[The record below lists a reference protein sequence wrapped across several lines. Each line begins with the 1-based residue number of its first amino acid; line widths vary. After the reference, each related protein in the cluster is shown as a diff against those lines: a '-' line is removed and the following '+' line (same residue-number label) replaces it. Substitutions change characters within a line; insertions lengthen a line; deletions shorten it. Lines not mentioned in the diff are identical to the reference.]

1 MSKLLRPK
9 RPLIETLE
17 PRLLFSATADI
28 AVFDDGSSDAVQLS
42 NAADQLDL
50 TEVYSVTSEPPAE
63 VTAVSSAPDI
73 LVVVDTAVRDYEM
86 LVDDIRQQ
94 YPGNNLQIIYL
105 DATSDGLNQIT
116 QQLTQFSELDSLH
129 IISHGANGAIAL
141 GSTLLSANNLFTYE
155 EELLA
160 WRSAFSESA
169 DILLYGCDVSAT
181 QEGQAFVARIAELT
195 GADVAASDD
204 ATGHRSLN
212 GDWDLEFAVG
222 DIESSALVSAA
233 AQESWVDTLAS
244 NHYINIQ
251 GGTIAQTVSSTIGVG
266 QSFLVDNAG
275 ATYLV
280 NQISLQMRLESGA
293 ANQDI
298 TIQLLDGGWNDA
310 TPLASQTFN
319 SSQLDSSFGWQ
330 TVNFGDVTLNQGQT
344 YIIKVTTNNADGKVS
359 VAYRSDA
366 WNNAEMIVN
375 GTGNSA
381 NDLNILVSYN
391 NGSNQAPVNTVP
403 GAQTTNQNTP
413 LIFSNLYSNRI
424 QVADADAFP
433 NDIEVTLT
441 AGQGSFSL
449 AQTTG
454 LTFISGD
461 GSSDFH
467 MVFRGSV
474 SEVNAALATIT
485 YTPVTNYT
493 GGDTFSIT
501 TKDLGLGGGLQDT
514 DNISI
519 TINNVN
525 DAPTVSI
532 TETNYAV
539 DEQALLNL
547 HATGIVVN
555 DSDGDTLSVTI
566 SAPLLYS
573 EITAVV
579 GTTGVIISSGNGSN
593 SLVLTGTS
601 TQLNN
606 LFSGNS
612 GGTLTYR
619 ANSDT
624 PAASETLTIS
634 ASDGSLSANDT
645 ATINIT
651 AVNDAPVN
659 TVPGVQ
665 VVNEDSSLVFSVA
678 NGNQI
683 QIADV
688 DAAAGSLEVILTI
701 TNGTLSLAQTTGL
714 TFNTGDGTNDTTLVF
729 SGSIAN
735 INAALATITYIPTAN
750 YSGPALLTLTTN
762 DQGNTGSGAALQDVD
777 TVDITVT
784 AVNDAPTLDNP
795 ISDQNAT
802 EETSFNFTFA
812 ANTFSD
818 PDGNALTYSATL
830 SNGNP
835 LPAWLSFNAAT
846 RTFSG
851 LPDDADVGT
860 ISIKVTASDGNGA
873 SAEDTFDL
881 TVAPVNDN
889 PFVNVAVPNQN
900 ATEDAAFTFTFAA
913 NTFGDGD
920 VGATFTY
927 SAELASGGALPAWLN
942 FDSAT
947 RTFSGTPTNSD
958 VGTLSVRLIVDDG
971 AGGTASD
978 TFDIVVANTNDAP
991 VVNVGIPDQTAT
1003 ENTLFNYTFPIN
1015 AFSDPDVGDTLTYT
1029 ATLADGSGLP
1039 AWLSFDSAT
1048 RTFSGT
1054 PSNGDVGTINV
1065 RVTADDGDVTVNDT
1079 FNLVIQNV
1087 GSSNLVY
1094 ETSGPAGNT
1103 QVITMSTPFF
1113 QSFYHDSVGAT
1124 YTIDS
1129 IVLQLV
1135 KDPAASAQ
1143 TITVTL
1149 LSGAY
1154 NGVVIDTASISSA
1167 DISTTL
1173 GWKAFD
1179 FTNTAL
1185 SDNQVY
1191 FIKIESSSN
1200 DGLVS
1205 AAIHNTDVYSN
1216 GSFHSSTGVSDV
1228 NRDVAFQVSS
1238 GINSDPVLQNPIPN
1252 QTANEDAAFNF
1263 QFAANTFND
1272 ADVGDTLTYTATMAD
1287 GSALPAWLSFNAATR
1302 TFSGTPTNS
1311 DVGTISIKVTAD
1323 DGNGGTPSS
1332 DTFDLVINNTNDAPS
1347 VANSIP
1353 NQSATEDLAFNF
1365 TFAAN
1370 TFADADAGA
1379 TLTYAAQLNGG
1390 GPLPAWLSFDSAT
1403 RTFSGTPTNNDVGIL
1418 SIDVIADDGN
1428 GGTVTDSFTI
1438 TVANTNDA
1446 PTVANAIADQN
1457 ATEDSAFNFQF
1468 AANTFADADAGAT
1481 LTYAAQLNGGGP
1493 LPAWLSF
1500 DPATRTFSGTPTNN
1514 DVGILSI
1521 DVIADDGNGG
1531 TVTDTFTI
1539 TVANTNDAPTVANAI
1554 ADQNATEDSAFN
1566 FQFAANTFADA
1577 DAGATLTYAAQ
1588 LNGGGPLPAWL
1599 SFDSA
1604 TRTFSGTPTNADVG
1618 TLSIDVIADD
1628 GNGGTATN
1636 TFTITVA
1643 NTNDAPTVANAI
1655 ADQNATEDSAFNFQF
1670 AANTFADADAGATLT
1685 YSAQLN
1691 GGGPLPA
1698 WLSFDSATRTFSG
1711 TPTNADVGT
1720 LSIDVIADDGNGGT
1734 ATNTFTIT
1742 VANTNDAPT
1751 VANAIADQ
1759 NATEDSAFNFQF
1771 AANTFADADAGA
1783 TLTYAAQL
1791 NGGGPLPAWLSFDSA
1806 TRTFSGTPTNN
1817 DVGILSIDV
1826 IADDGN
1832 GGTVTDTFTITV
1844 ANTND
1849 APTVA
1854 NAIADQNATEDS
1866 AFNFQFAANTFA
1878 DADAGATLTYAA
1890 QLNGGGPLPAW
1901 LSFDSATR
1909 TFSGT
1914 PTNADVGTLSIDVIA
1929 DDGNGG
1935 AVTDTFTITVAN
1947 TNDAPTVANAI
1958 ADQNATEDSAFNFQF
1973 AANTFADADAGAT
1986 LTYAAQLNGGGPLP
2000 AWLSFDSATRT
2011 FSGTPSNADVGVI
2024 SIDVIAS
2031 DGNGGTVTDTFT
2043 ITVNN
2048 LNNAPTVANAIA
2060 DQNATEDSVFNFQF
2074 AANTFADAD
2083 AGVTLTYAAQ
2093 LNGGGPLPAW
2103 LSFDSATR
2111 TFSGTPT
2118 NNDVGILSIDVIAD
2132 DGNGGTVTDTFTIT
2146 VANTNDAPT
2155 VANAIADQN
2164 ATEDSAFNFQF
2175 AANTFVDADAGA
2187 TLTYSAQ
2194 LNGGGP
2200 LPAWLSFDSA
2210 TRTFSGTP
2218 TNSDV
2223 GILSIDVIADDGN
2236 GGTVTDTFTITVA
2249 NTNDA
2254 PTVANAIADQ
2264 NATEDSAFNFQFA
2277 ANTFADADAGATLTY
2292 AAQLNGGGPLP
2303 AWLSFDS
2310 ATRTFS
2316 GTPTNNDV
2324 GILSIDVIADD
2335 GNGGTVTD
2343 TFTITVANTNDA
2355 PTVAN
2360 AIADQNAT
2368 ENSAFNFQ
2376 FAANTFADADA
2387 GATLTYAAQLNGGGP
2402 LPAWLSFDS
2411 ATRTFSGTPSN
2422 ADVGVVSIDVI
2433 ASDGNGGTAIV
2444 TFNVTV
2450 TDVNHAPTAMPIE
2463 DRVLLVGSAPHQIDL
2478 HNKFW
2483 DREDGNSLRYEVMA
2497 NSNPNAIVKVEINPD
2512 SGVMSL
2518 LVSSQNAGDSI
2529 IRLRA
2534 VDSNGAWVETSFKV
2548 KVIAE
2553 DNPVSPPVT
2562 TPTDPEGG
2570 TPTRPD
2576 PVIPPTIPPVVTVP
2590 DIPGPG
2596 VVPPVNSGDDTVGS
2610 PTPDETIAPIISPDQ
2625 PLFLDGGGTT
2635 NYDPVSDKSARDYE
2649 RAEELLNRNA
2659 LPVSTLTA
2667 SPALVNLIMPDAGF
2681 APWEAAEFDS
2691 EVRRIRAQ
2699 MDDALEEEQDR
2710 RALIAGISF
2719 SLTTGLLIWSLR
2731 AGSLLLAMVSML
2743 PLWRGLDPLPILE
2756 QVNKRKKELEQQRK
2770 DRKNEDKSAKEVGY
2784 LFDHVQQ
2791 KNKDV

>member
-50 TEVYSVTSEPPAE
+50 TEVYPVSSAPLTE
-63 VTAVSSAPDI
+63 VTAASSAPDI

-105 DATSDGLNQIT
+105 DAASDGLSQIT

-129 IISHGANGAIAL
+129 IISHGASGTIAL

-204 ATGHRSLN
+204 ATGHSSLN

-222 DIESSALVSAA
+222 EIENSALVSAA

-251 GGTIAQTVSSTIGVG
+251 GSTSAQSVSSTTGVG

-280 NQISLQMRLESGA
+280 NQISLQMRLEPGA

-319 SSQLDSSFGWQ
+319 SNQLDSTFGWQ
-330 TVNFGDVTLNQGQT
+330 TVNFGDVTLNQSQT

-366 WNNAEMIVN
+366 WNNSEMIVN

-413 LIFSNLYSNRI
+413 LIFSNLYGNRI

-433 NDIEVTLT
+433 NDIEVTLS

-454 LTFISGD
+454 LTFTNGD
-461 GSSDFH
+461 GTSDFN

-501 TKDLGLGGGLQDT
+501 TKDLGLNGGQQDS
-514 DNISI
+514 DNIAI

-539 DEQALLNL
+539 DEQTLLNL
-547 HATGIVVN
+547 HTTGIVVN

-573 EITAVV
+573 EITAAV

-601 TQLNN
+601 AQLNN
-606 LFSGNS
+606 LFAGNN

-624 PAASETLTIS
+624 PAATETLTIS

-659 TVPGVQ
+659 TVPAAQ
-665 VVNEDSSLVFSVA
+665 VVNEDTSLVFSAA

-688 DAAAGSLEVILTI
+688 DVAAGNLEVVLTI
-701 TNGTLSLAQTTGL
+701 TNGALSLAQTTGL
-714 TFNTGDGTNDTTLVF
+714 TFNTGDGTGDSTLVF

-735 INAALATITYIPTAN
+735 INAALATITYAPTAN

-784 AVNDAPTLDNP
+784 AVNDTPTLDNP
-795 ISDQNAT
+795 IGDQNAT
-802 EETSFNFTFA
+802 EDSAFNFQFA
-812 ANTFSD
+812 ANTFAD
-818 PDGNALTYSATL
+818 ADVGAMLTYSAQL
-830 SNGNP
+830 NG
-835 LPAWLSFNAAT
+835 
-846 RTFSG
+846 
-851 LPDDADVGT
+851 
-860 ISIKVTASDGNGA
+860 
-873 SAEDTFDL
+873 
-881 TVAPVNDN
+881 
-889 PFVNVAVPNQN
+889 
-900 ATEDAAFTFTFAA
+900 
-913 NTFGDGD
+913 
-920 VGATFTY
+920 
-927 SAELASGGALPAWLN
+927 GGALPAWLN

-947 RTFSGTPTNSD
+947 RTFSGTPS
-958 VGTLSVRLIVDDG
+958 
-971 AGGTASD
+971 
-978 TFDIVVANTNDAP
+978 
-991 VVNVGIPDQTAT
+991 
-1003 ENTLFNYTFPIN
+1003 
-1015 AFSDPDVGDTLTYT
+1015 
-1029 ATLADGSGLP
+1029 
-1039 AWLSFDSAT
+1039 
-1048 RTFSGT
+1048 
-1054 PSNGDVGTINV
+1054 
-1065 RVTADDGDVTVNDT
+1065 
-1079 FNLVIQNV
+1079 
-1087 GSSNLVY
+1087 
-1094 ETSGPAGNT
+1094 
-1103 QVITMSTPFF
+1103 
-1113 QSFYHDSVGAT
+1113 
-1124 YTIDS
+1124 
-1129 IVLQLV
+1129 
-1135 KDPAASAQ
+1135 
-1143 TITVTL
+1143 
-1149 LSGAY
+1149 
-1154 NGVVIDTASISSA
+1154 
-1167 DISTTL
+1167 
-1173 GWKAFD
+1173 
-1179 FTNTAL
+1179 
-1185 SDNQVY
+1185 
-1191 FIKIESSSN
+1191 
-1200 DGLVS
+1200 
-1205 AAIHNTDVYSN
+1205 NTDV
-1216 GSFHSSTGVSDV
+1216 GV
-1228 NRDVAFQVSS
+1228 
-1238 GINSDPVLQNPIPN
+1238 I
-1252 QTANEDAAFNF
+1252 T
-1263 QFAANTFND
+1263 
-1272 ADVGDTLTYTATMAD
+1272 
-1287 GSALPAWLSFNAATR
+1287 
-1302 TFSGTPTNS
+1302 
-1311 DVGTISIKVTAD
+1311 
-1323 DGNGGTPSS
+1323 
-1332 DTFDLVINNTNDAPS
+1332 
-1347 VANSIP
+1347 
-1353 NQSATEDLAFNF
+1353 
-1365 TFAAN
+1365 
-1370 TFADADAGA
+1370 
-1379 TLTYAAQLNGG
+1379 
-1390 GPLPAWLSFDSAT
+1390 
-1403 RTFSGTPTNNDVGIL
+1403 
-1418 SIDVIADDGN
+1418 IDVIADDGS
-1428 GGTVTDSFTI
+1428 GGTVTDTFAI

-1468 AANTFADADAGAT
+1468 AANTFADVDAGAT
-1481 LTYAAQLNGGGP
+1481 LTYSAQLNGGGA
-1493 LPAWLSF
+1493 LPAWLTF
-1500 DPATRTFSGTPTNN
+1500 DSTTRTFSGTPTNA
-1514 DVGILSI
+1514 DVGVITI

-1577 DAGATLTYAAQ
+1577 DAGAILTYSAQ
-1588 LNGGGPLPAWL
+1588 LNGGGTLPAWL

-1628 GNGGTATN
+1628 GNGGTVTD
-1636 TFTITVA
+1636 TFAITVA

-1670 AANTFADADAGATLT
+1670 AANTFADADAGAILT

-1691 GGGPLPA
+1691 GGGALPA
-1698 WLSFDSATRTFSG
+1698 WLTFDSATRTFSG
-1711 TPTNADVGT
+1711 TPTNTDVGVIT
-1720 LSIDVIADDGNGGT
+1720 IDVIADDGNGGT
-1734 ATNTFTIT
+1734 VTDTFAIT

-1783 TLTYAAQL
+1783 ILTYSAQL
-1791 NGGGPLPAWLSFDSA
+1791 NGGGALPAWLSFDSA
-1806 TRTFSGTPTNN
+1806 TRTFSGTPSNT
-1817 DVGILSIDV
+1817 DVGVITIDVIVDDGNGGTITDTFAITVANTNDAPTVANAIADQNATEDSAFNFQFAANTFADVDAGAILTYSAQLNGGGALPAWLTFDSATRTFSGTPTNADVGTLSIDV

-1832 GGTVTDTFTITV
+1832 GGTITDTFAITVANTNDAPTVANAIADQNATEDSAFNFQFAANTFTDADAGAILTYSAQLNGGGALPAWLTFDSATRTFSGTPTNTDVGVITIDVIADDGNGGTITDTFAITV

-1878 DADAGATLTYAA
+1878 DADAGAILTYSA
-1890 QLNGGGPLPAW
+1890 QLNGGGALPAW
-1901 LSFDSATR
+1901 LTFDSATR

-1914 PTNADVGTLSIDVIA
+1914 PTNADVGALSIDLIADDGNGGTVTDTFTITVNNLNNPPTLANAIADQNATEDSAFNFQFAANTFADADAGAILTYSAQLNGGGALPAWLTFDSATRTFSGTPTNADVGVITIDVIA

-1935 AVTDTFTITVAN
+1935 TVTDTFAITVAN

-1973 AANTFADADAGAT
+1973 AANTFADADAGAI
-1986 LTYAAQLNGGGPLP
+1986 LTYSAQLNGGGALP
-2000 AWLSFDSATRT
+2000 AWLTFDSATRT
-2011 FSGTPSNADVGVI
+2011 FSGTPVSSDVGTL
-2024 SIDVIAS
+2024 SIDVIAD
-2031 DGNGGTVTDTFT
+2031 DGSGGTATDTFT

-2048 LNNAPTVANAIA
+2048 LNNAPTLANAIA

-2083 AGVTLTYAAQ
+2083 AGAILTYSAQ
-2093 LNGGGPLPAW
+2093 LNGGGALPTW
-2103 LSFDSATR
+2103 LAFDSATR

-2118 NNDVGILSIDVIAD
+2118 NADVGVITIDVIAD
-2132 DGNGGTVTDTFTIT
+2132 DGNGGTVTDTFAIT

-2175 AANTFVDADAGA
+2175 AANTFTDADAGA
-2187 TLTYSAQ
+2187 ILTYSAQ
-2194 LNGGGP
+2194 LNGGGA
-2200 LPAWLSFDSA
+2200 LPAWLTFDSA

-2223 GILSIDVIADDGN
+2223 GVIVIAVTATDGN
-2236 GGTVTDTFTITVA
+2236 GGA
-2249 NTNDA
+2249 
-2254 PTVANAIADQ
+2254 
-2264 NATEDSAFNFQFA
+2264 ATA
-2277 ANTFADADAGATLTY
+2277 
-2292 AAQLNGGGPLP
+2292 
-2303 AWLSFDS
+2303 
-2310 ATRTFS
+2310 
-2316 GTPTNNDV
+2316 
-2324 GILSIDVIADD
+2324 
-2335 GNGGTVTD
+2335 
-2343 TFTITVANTNDA
+2343 
-2355 PTVAN
+2355 
-2360 AIADQNAT
+2360 
-2368 ENSAFNFQ
+2368 
-2376 FAANTFADADA
+2376 
-2387 GATLTYAAQLNGGGP
+2387 
-2402 LPAWLSFDS
+2402 
-2411 ATRTFSGTPSN
+2411 
-2422 ADVGVVSIDVI
+2422 
-2433 ASDGNGGTAIV
+2433 
-2444 TFNVTV
+2444 TFNMT
-2450 TDVNHAPTAMPIE
+2450 
-2463 DRVLLVGSAPHQIDL
+2463 
-2478 HNKFW
+2478 
-2483 DREDGNSLRYEVMA
+2483 
-2497 NSNPNAIVKVEINPD
+2497 
-2512 SGVMSL
+2512 
-2518 LVSSQNAGDSI
+2518 
-2529 IRLRA
+2529 
-2534 VDSNGAWVETSFKV
+2534 
-2548 KVIAE
+2548 IAE
-2553 DNPVSPPVT
+2553 AEPVSPPVI
-2562 TPTDPEGG
+2562 TPTDPDTG

-2576 PVIPPTIPPVVTVP
+2576 PIIPPVIPPVVTPPVTSPP
-2590 DIPGPG
+2590 D
-2596 VVPPVNSGDDTVGS
+2596 VVPPVNGGNDLGGNPAPEDSTS
-2610 PTPDETIAPIISPDQ
+2610 PTVPPDRPLVVETTDNNT
-2625 PLFLDGGGTT
+2625 F
-2635 NYDPVSDKSARDYE
+2635 NPVDDKSARDYE

-2659 LPVSTLTA
+2659 LPVSSLTA
-2667 SPALVNLIMPDAGF
+2667 SPSLVSLIVPDAGF
-2681 APWEAAEFDS
+2681 APWEAADFDN

-2756 QVNKRKKELEQQRK
+2756 QVNKRKRELEQQRK

-2791 KNKDV
+2791 KNKDI